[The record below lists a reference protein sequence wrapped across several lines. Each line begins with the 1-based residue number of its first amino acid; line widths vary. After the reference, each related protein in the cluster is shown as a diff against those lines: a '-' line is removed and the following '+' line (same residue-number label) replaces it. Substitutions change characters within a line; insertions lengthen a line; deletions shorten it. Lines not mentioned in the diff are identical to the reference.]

1 MMSSKSGKKSN
12 KNNRANNMPSNL
24 FISWNKDDNIC
35 IPLKMKNT
43 TKNKNLSSKKIKIPA
58 FPILEDSKKNKRLS
72 SSVKLLETENS
83 YLIPKIK
90 KLDNEQAKINNILP
104 KINSN
109 STKAVM
115 STNKDDRKR
124 KSFSYFKDNKISI
137 NSVNINNN
145 LNGHSKKNALEK
157 KIIKNYFALSQAG
170 KTSDGNIKTN
180 QDSYLVLT
188 KINNLTNFNVFAV
201 FDGHGPDGHLIS
213 QFLVRYFT
221 DFFHNNQ
228 EIKKCQRELEVFN
241 LLLHS
246 NYKILRNAI
255 TLSEEKIKEQKEIN
269 ADYSGSTCCM
279 VIQIYQKI
287 ICANVGDSRA
297 ILLSEMI
304 KEDIVNL
311 SNDHKP
317 NLKKELE
324 RIKKY
329 GGVVEKCLY
338 EDGGFDGP
346 FRVWNSS
353 KQEYPGLAVSRSIG
367 DNEATKLGV
376 LAEPEFNLKTL
387 KSNMKYIVIASD
399 GIWEYL
405 NNKNVC
411 DVIKPFYILAD
422 AEGAAK
428 ELINESSKKWAIEGK
443 SADDITVIILFF

>member
-1 MMSSKSGKKSN
+1 MSNKSGKKSN
-12 KNNRANNMPSNL
+12 KNNRVNNIPSNL

-90 KLDNEQAKINNILP
+90 KIDSEQTKINNILP

-109 STKAVM
+109 SAKAIA
-115 STNKDDRKR
+115 SINNNDRKR
-124 KSFSYFKDNKISI
+124 KSFSYFKDNKNAI

-145 LNGHSKKNALEK
+145 LNSHSKKNSFEK

-170 KTSDGNIKTN
+170 KTSNGATKTN

-188 KINNLTNFNVFAV
+188 KINNFSNFNVFGI
-201 FDGHGPDGHLIS
+201 FDGHGPDGHLVS
-213 QFLVRYFT
+213 QFLVKYFS
-221 DFFHNNQ
+221 DFFHNNP
-228 EIKKCQRELEVFN
+228 EIKKCQRELEIFN
-241 LLLHS
+241 LLIHL
-246 NYKILRNAI
+246 NYKILRDSI
-255 TLSEEKIKEQKEIN
+255 ILSEEKLKEQKDIN
-269 ADYSGSTCCM
+269 LAYSGSTCCM
-279 VIQIYQKI
+279 IIQIYQKI
-287 ICANVGDSRA
+287 ICANIGDSRA

-304 KEDIVNL
+304 KEDISNL

-317 NLKKELE
+317 ILKKELE

-329 GGVVEKCLY
+329 GGVVEKCIY
-338 EDGGFDGP
+338 EDGIADGP
-346 FRVWNSS
+346 FRVWNNS
-353 KQEYPGLAVSRSIG
+353 KQEYPGLAISRSIG
-367 DNEATKLGV
+367 DIEATKLGV
-376 LAEPEFNLKTL
+376 IAEPDFYLKTL
-387 KSNMKYIVIASD
+387 KGNMKYIIIASD

-411 DVIKPFYILAD
+411 DIIKPFYILGD
-422 AEGAAK
+422 AKGAAEKLIK
-428 ELINESSKKWAIEGK
+428 ESGEKWAKEGK
-443 SADDITVIILFF
+443 SADDITVIIIYF